1 MNDELAEIRI
11 SNLEQRIDRLVQELA
26 QGKQGDNVQNAQLQ
40 PFVPIPRITGE
51 DQKPFDIETDDDDA
65 KSVVRCIFYWGKDEI
80 ELADYS
86 LDELPATGNATLYL
100 TRTISEGEP
109 VYALTTDEP
118 EDGDEDTAYY
128 KIYDFTDGEVSCDY
142 RATFLTLGISA
153 KFVGDMEGSE
163 VIDAANDQIL
173 VTGHPGEEDAQGQDS
188 HSGILFL
195 TVSGRTGQD
204 GEKIPAKIIARIKD
218 KEEDEDWGAKTM
230 TVTDKDGNQQIIHFL
245 GCDDVDIDL
254 SGSGGGGGGAENVIG
269 SDYIK
274 AEDEEEEDDDGN
286 VTTKRKV
293 SAKIQTSDPNP
304 SSPVEHALLTHDTDQ
319 LVRSKKT
326 FLGSSPLANSKKVI
340 VDGPNGRVEVQNE
353 DGNRIIKLDAAD
365 IPNECGQGGAATIQ
379 VRKLTVTHPRA
390 KNGKTADIYHV
401 IGCSN
406 VEVQEGDAIQSIT
419 SGTPTQS
426 GGFTVTPVT
435 ITLKDGTTLPAFNV
449 SAKNGEQGTPGSP
462 GDDGEDASV
471 QISTQDIVPTQQD
484 PRTGKTVTITPYTGE
499 TAGTP
504 VSFNIYDGE
513 DGGVVGSIIGTA
525 SGSQSLNGQI
535 TASAKQGSGLVVKT
549 TRTTGPSAAHPLAD
563 GNLEIDLAGRENLDG
578 CQKNFGLHQLK
589 YKDKDGNTQIYHV
602 LSCGDID
609 LTKEGKLI
617 KNTSVHISASPG
629 GQNTIVFTY
638 TDGSQDTFSIA
649 NGLNGSPGS
658 PGRDGDTP
666 EITSERQGS
675 HIYIYADGDLIAD
688 IEDGHTPEITADKQ
702 GKVTTIYVDGNA
714 VATINDG
721 EDSEDDDE
729 LQEMDMVTG
738 VTFELSG
745 GKLIAKVAKKK
756 VKAKLVSDLGTS
768 NVDVCEC
775 KEVEVVTSE
784 SYSTTSHKFTNTRR
798 KITVLKDVA
807 GTNQTPFTATPL
819 SSE

>member
-11 SNLEQRIDRLVQELA
+11 SHLEQRIDRLVQELA

-65 KSVVRCIFYWGKDEI
+65 KSVVRCIFYWGKEEV

-86 LDELPATGNATLYL
+86 LDEIPATGNATLYL

-274 AEDEEEEDDDGN
+274 VEDEEEEDDDGN

-340 VDGPNGRVEVQNE
+340 VDGPNGRVEVKNAT
-353 DGNRIIKLDAAD
+353 GNKTIKLDADD
-365 IPNECGQGGAATIQ
+365 IPGDCGGELKVHKLKFKDEEGNEHT
-379 VRKLTVTHPRA
+379 
-390 KNGKTADIYHV
+390 YH
-401 IGCSN
+401 
-406 VEVQEGDAIQSIT
+406 
-419 SGTPTQS
+419 
-426 GGFTVTPVT
+426 
-435 ITLKDGTTLPAFNV
+435 
-449 SAKNGEQGTPGSP
+449 
-462 GDDGEDASV
+462 
-471 QISTQDIVPTQQD
+471 
-484 PRTGKTVTITPYTGE
+484 
-499 TAGTP
+499 
-504 VSFNIYDGE
+504 
-513 DGGVVGSIIGTA
+513 
-525 SGSQSLNGQI
+525 
-535 TASAKQGSGLVVKT
+535 GLFC
-549 TRTTGPSAAHPLAD
+549 A
-563 GNLEIDLAGRENLDG
+563 
-578 CQKNFGLHQLK
+578 
-589 YKDKDGNTQIYHV
+589 
-602 LSCGDID
+602 DID

-617 KNTSVHISASPG
+617 KSTTVTASAAPNG
-629 GQNTIVFTY
+629 MNTIKFIY
-638 TDGSQDTFSIA
+638 TDGTYDEFKVM
-649 NGLNGSPGS
+649 NGMNGSPGS
-658 PGRDGDTP
+658 PGKDGDTP
-666 EITSERQGS
+666 EITAERQGN
-675 HIYIYADGDLIAD
+675 HVYIYADGDLIAT
-688 IEDGHTPEITADKQ
+688 IEDGQTPEITAQRTGTKQ
-702 GKVTTIYVDGNA
+702 TTIYANGIAIA
-714 VATINDG
+714 VINDG
-721 EDSEDDDE
+721 EDG
-729 LQEMDMVTG
+729 QG
-738 VTFELSG
+738 GSG
-745 GKLIAKVAKKK
+745 GEPVEQTFISDISFSVSNGKIIANVTKKK
-756 VKAKLVSDLGTS
+756 GKFIEVTDAGTE
-768 NVDVCEC
+768 NIDVAAGTELD
-775 KEVEVVTSE
+775 VVTDSG
-784 SYSTTSHKFTNTRR
+784 YSTPNLTITR
-798 KITVLKDVA
+798 KKVTVINIGAQSSKTV
-807 GTNQTPFTATPL
+807 FTATPL
-819 SSE
+819 SQG